1 MSSKISRRNWEGR
14 NEQSL
19 SYEEVFEST
28 LHEADGATGFVGCC
42 YSEIRG
48 SRRLQGSGSAYWTG
62 ARNIEQYSTI
72 KHVDCFFRI
81 HPISAWTHRGRCPKT
96 LTSMTTDQ
104 SMHLVCNLDMIPCHG
119 L

>member
-19 SYEEVFEST
+19 SYGEVFEST

-42 YSEIRG
+42 SSEIRG
-48 SRRLQGSGSAYWTG
+48 SRQVQGSGRAYWTG

-72 KHVDCFFRI
+72 KHVRSDFNGEDLLGVKRFGMGR
-81 HPISAWTHRGRCPKT
+81 HR
-96 LTSMTTDQ
+96 SED
-104 SMHLVCNLDMIPCHG
+104 
-119 L
+119 